1 MTSTEASPRL
11 AGSGTPKAKRGFRLP
26 VETGVVIVLAILV
39 GLLGWLQRPFVEP
52 ANLMALLQQAALPG
66 IVAVGMVFVL
76 AIREIDLSVG
86 AVFHLAAIVA
96 ALLMTAGIDPWLSAL
111 AGVVLGAA
119 IGVVNGAL
127 ALALRV
133 PVIAVT
139 LGTWWAIDGLSLVI
153 GKGQGVAPA
162 PVSDSNVFHVLS
174 GKAFGTFPASVVI
187 FILLA
192 LGLQL
197 VLHRTRFGYRVQ
209 ATGSNPEA
217 AAHAGIATG
226 KVRLTV
232 LAVMG
237 AIAGFAGII
246 HLGAQGSVVPA
257 DGNGFVLLAI
267 AAALFGGTR
276 LSGGHGSA
284 IGAAIGALLVQVV
297 LSGMALV
304 GVDAAWTSCAV
315 GSLLVL
321 ALAADWLGRIWRG
334 RRAER
339 RQAGQRG

>member
-11 AGSGTPKAKRGFRLP
+11 AGSGTPKAKRSFRLP
-26 VETGVVIVLAILV
+26 VETGVVIVLAALV
-39 GLLGWLQRPFVEP
+39 GLLGWLQRPFLEP
-52 ANLMALLQQAALPG
+52 ANLMTLLQQAALPG

-86 AVFHLAAIVA
+86 AVFHLVAIVA

-111 AGVVLGAA
+111 AGVALGCA
-119 IGVVNGAL
+119 IGVVNGTL
-127 ALALRV
+127 ALALRL

-153 GKGQGVAPA
+153 GKGQGVAPPA
-162 PVSDSNVFHVLS
+162 LSDSNFFHALS
-174 GKAFGTFPASVVI
+174 GKAFGIVPASVVI

-232 LAVMG
+232 LALMS
-237 AIAGFAGII
+237 ALAGLAGII
-246 HLGAQGSVVPA
+246 HLGAQGSVTPT
-257 DGNGFVLLAI
+257 DGNGFALLAI
-267 AAALFGGTR
+267 AAALLGGTR

-284 IGAAIGALLVQVV
+284 IGAATGALLVQVV
-297 LSGMALV
+297 LSGMALL
-304 GVDAAWTSCAV
+304 GIDAAWTSFAI
-315 GSLLVL
+315 GALLVL
-321 ALAADWLGRIWRG
+321 GLAADRLGRIWRSH
-334 RRAER
+334 RAER